1 MEFARAYFRL
11 LFSAALYFKA
21 FLPLAVCIE
30 LCRFC
35 NGVVA
40 RVCTYVCNTRKVNTR
55 EEKMEHTEARSLPSG
70 SCAQMSDERAHVM
83 ANVTPD
89 MDAR

>member
-30 LCRFC
+30 LCRLC

-55 EEKMEHTEARSLPSG
+55 EEKMGHTEARLWILRSN
-70 SCAQMSDERAHVM
+70 ERRESAMM
-83 ANVTPD
+83 ANVTSD
-89 MDAR
+89 M